1 VLPGGIEN
9 SLKLWKRLVALGV
22 RGWPLMRSRLGSVVR
37 VVGVVLSGMI
47 WAIVGCVRVARVRV
61 RAIVRM
67 SIVMG

>member
-1 VLPGGIEN
+1 
-9 SLKLWKRLVALGV
+9 
-22 RGWPLMRSRLGSVVR
+22 
-37 VVGVVLSGMI
+37 VLSGMI